1 MNRAKPYWNPYASGV
16 LLGLVLAS
24 SFLLT
29 GHGLGASGALG
40 RVVGAVVDAVA
51 PAHVDTN
58 PYLAPIAGGTTNP
71 FANWG
76 IPVLLGALLGG
87 FVSGLIGH
95 RVRPETFRGP
105 RLSVRQRWAF
115 AVVGGSLVGFG
126 ARLAR
131 GCTSGQ
137 ALSGGAMLSLGS
149 WAFMFSVFIGG
160 YALAWF
166 VRRLWTGGR

>member
-1 MNRAKPYWNPYASGV
+1 MQNARPYWNPYAAGV
-16 LLGLVLAS
+16 LLGLVLAA

-40 RVVGAVVDAVA
+40 RFVGAAVDAVA
-51 PAHVDTN
+51 PGSVDSN
-58 PYLAPIAGGTTNP
+58 PYLAPIAGGDTNP
-71 FANWG
+71 FDNWG

-87 FVSGLIGH
+87 FVSGLTAGRL
-95 RVRPETFRGP
+95 RVQTFHGP
-105 RLSVRQRWAF
+105 RISPQQRWMF
-115 AVVGGSLVGFG
+115 AVLGGALVGFG

-166 VRRLWTGGR
+166 VRPLWRDK

>member
-1 MNRAKPYWNPYASGV
+1 MSQPRPYWNPYAAGIV
-16 LLGLVLAS
+16 LGIVLGG

-40 RVVGAVVDAVA
+40 RLIGAGLDAIA
-51 PAHVDTN
+51 PGTVNTN
-58 PYLAPIAGGTTNP
+58 PYLAPIAGGDTNP

-76 IPVLLGALLGG
+76 IPVLIGALLGG
-87 FVSGLIGH
+87 FVSGVTAG
-95 RVRPETFRGP
+95 RFRRETFRGP
-105 RLSVRQRWAF
+105 RISVEQRWMF
-115 AVVGGSLVGFG
+115 ALIGGTLVGFG

-131 GCTSGQ
+131 GCTSDQ

-166 VRRLWTGGR
+166 VRRLWTEG

>member
-1 MNRAKPYWNPYASGV
+1 MKTQPYWNPYASGV
-16 LLGLVLAS
+16 LLGLVLAG

-40 RVVGAVVDAVA
+40 RLVGAAADVVA
-51 PAHVDTN
+51 PAAVDTN
-58 PYLAPIAGGTTNP
+58 PYLAPIAGGDSDP
-71 FANWG
+71 FDNWG

-87 FVSGLIGH
+87 FVSGLLGG
-95 RVRPETFRGP
+95 RVRAETFHGP
-105 RLSVRQRWAF
+105 RISPHQRWVF
-115 AVVGGSLVGFG
+115 ALLGGSLVGFG

-166 VRRLWTGGR
+166 VRRLWQEV